1 MENLLIIS
9 LLLGLNSIPQPNQA
23 TNQLSDKIVFENF
36 EVSPMSI
43 SSENT
48 NQPTD
53 KVEIKVLCDYENFNY
68 DFAANANKSVEQQR
82 SEIFAQGKA
91 YHTQKNQQIIN
102 QIDTDDMDGLYV
114 STYSPYF
121 TYESTLEEVTA
132 NNYEQLNDLASY
144 SYIEKIYVSPEHEYE
159 PMLEEAT
166 EAIGVA
172 DYIDTGILTGE
183 DIVIGILET
192 GIADEDHTNFNNIDL
207 TVRNEWYYIET
218 VTEHATMV
226 ASIIAKM
233 CPDAKLL
240 SVELSGNAVSEIDWM
255 LDRNVN
261 VINLSYG
268 DETPTGNYDSDSAYM
283 DYIIN
288 TYKVTIVAAVGNE
301 GLMSGNVANPALG
314 YNVIGVGACG
324 LNNTFAT
331 SFSSYKV
338 NNGPDKP
345 NIVAPGMNIEVTPFI
360 EKLEGTSFSS
370 PIVAS
375 CVALL
380 MEERTDLTIHP
391 EYVLALMMNNGD
403 RNDEGDTIGLD
414 EYVGAGRI
422 NFEEMMTYIN
432 NIIPITNNSN
442 SVYLTRTFN
451 VVLLHNQTIRATA
464 AWLSKANGNANGTSC
479 TDYDLALIYKNN
491 STNEEYVMIHSVQTY
506 NPFETFTFTL
516 SSEYPEGVYTLRF
529 KQSSDLVQ
537 EDHAALCYKIY

>member
-1 MENLLIIS
+1 MNYLTFLLFVIGIPNLPSNIETFKI
-9 LLLGLNSIPQPNQA
+9 
-23 TNQLSDKIVFENF
+23 SDKIVFENF
-36 EVSPMSI
+36 EVSPMSV

-48 NQPTD
+48 NQSTD
-53 KVEIKVLCDYENFNY
+53 KVEIKVLCDYENFSY

-91 YHTQKNQQIIN
+91 YHSQKNQQIIN

-132 NNYEQLNDLASY
+132 NNYEQLNDLASC
-144 SYIEKIYVSPEHEYE
+144 SYIEKIYVSSESQYQ

-172 DYIDTGILTGE
+172 DYIDAGTLTGE
-183 DIVIGILET
+183 DIVIGILDL
-192 GIADEDHTNFNNIDL
+192 GIADEDHSNFNNIDL

-218 VTEHATMV
+218 VTEHATTV

-261 VINLSYG
+261 VINMSFG
-268 DETPTGNYDSDSAYM
+268 EKNPTGNYNSESAYV
-283 DYIIN
+283 DYIVN
-288 TYKVTIVAAVGNE
+288 TYKVTIISSSGNE
-301 GLMSGNVANPALG
+301 GLDTGYITNPALG
-314 YNVIGVGACG
+314 YNVITVGAG
-324 LNNTFAT
+324 NSDNYYAVN
-331 SFSSYKV
+331 FSSYKV

-345 NIVAPGMNIEVTPFI
+345 NIVAPGLNIEITPFGI
-360 EKLEGTSFSS
+360 LNGSSLSS

-403 RNDEGDTIGLD
+403 RSDEGDTIGLD
-414 EYVGAGRI
+414 EYAGGGRI
-422 NFEEMMTYIN
+422 NFESMMTYIN
-432 NIIPITNNSN
+432 NIIPITNNSD

-516 SSEYPEGVYTLRF
+516 TSEYPEGVYTLRF

>member
-36 EVSPMSI
+36 EVSPMSV

-491 STNEEYVMIHSVQTY
+491 STNEEYVMTHSVQTY

-516 SSEYPEGVYTLRF
+516 SSEYPEGMYTLRF

>member
-53 KVEIKVLCDYENFNY
+53 KVEIKVLCDYENFSY
-68 DFAANANKSVEQQR
+68 DFAANANKSVAQQR

-121 TYESTLEEVTA
+121 TYESTLQEITA
-132 NNYEQLNDLASY
+132 NNYEQLNDLASC

-516 SSEYPEGVYTLRF
+516 SSEYPEGIYTLRF

>member
-53 KVEIKVLCDYENFNY
+53 KVEIKVLCDYENFSY
-68 DFAANANKSVEQQR
+68 DFAANANKSVAQQR

-102 QIDTDDMDGLYV
+102 QIDTDDMDGLYI

-144 SYIEKIYVSPEHEYE
+144 SYIEKIYVSPESQYQ

-183 DIVIGILET
+183 DIVIGVLEP
-192 GIADEDHTNFNNIDL
+192 GIVDEDHSNFNNIDL
-207 TVRNEWYYIET
+207 TVRNEWYFIET
-218 VTEHATMV
+218 VQEHTTRV

-261 VINLSYG
+261 VINMSFG
-268 DETPTGNYDSDSAYM
+268 EENPTGNYNSESAYM
-283 DYIIN
+283 DYIVN
-288 TYKVTIVAAVGNE
+288 TYKITIVASVGNN
-301 GLMSGNVANPALG
+301 GQDTGYVANPALG
-314 YNVIGVGACG
+314 YNVIGVGASSVVNPNVAS
-324 LNNTFAT
+324 L
-331 SFSSYKV
+331 SSYKEI
-338 NNGPDKP
+338 NGPDKP
-345 NIVAPGMNIEVTPFI
+345 NIIAPGLAIKIDPFYYHS
-360 EKLEGTSFSS
+360 GTSFSA
-370 PIVAS
+370 PIVSS

-403 RNDEGDTIGLD
+403 RSDEGNTIGLD
-414 EYVGAGRI
+414 DSAGAGRI
-422 NFEEMMTYIN
+422 NFESMMTYIN
-432 NIIPITNNSN
+432 NIIPITNNSD

>member
-36 EVSPMSI
+36 EVSPMSV

-53 KVEIKVLCDYENFNY
+53 KVEIKVLCDYENFSY
-68 DFAANANKSVEQQR
+68 DFAANANKSVAQQR

-102 QIDTDDMDGLYV
+102 QIDTDDMDGLYI

-121 TYESTLEEVTA
+121 TYESTLQEITA

-414 EYVGAGRI
+414 EYVGVGRI
-422 NFEEMMTYIN
+422 NFESMTTYLY
-432 NIIPITNNSN
+432 NIIPITNNSD

>member
-36 EVSPMSI
+36 EVSPMSV

-53 KVEIKVLCDYENFNY
+53 KVEIKVLCDYENFGY
-68 DFAANANKSVEQQR
+68 EFEATANKSVAQQR

-102 QIDTDDMDGLYV
+102 QIDTDDMDGLYI

-121 TYESTLEEVTA
+121 TYESTLQEITA

>member
-53 KVEIKVLCDYENFNY
+53 KVEIKVLCDYENFSY

-121 TYESTLEEVTA
+121 TYESTLEEITA

-491 STNEEYVMIHSVQTY
+491 STNEEYVMTHSVQTY

>member
-9 LLLGLNSIPQPNQA
+9 LLLGLNSIPQPNQE

-36 EVSPMSI
+36 EVSPMSV

-48 NQPTD
+48 NQSTD

-68 DFAANANKSVEQQR
+68 DFVANANKSVAQQR

-132 NNYEQLNDLASY
+132 NNYEQLNDLASC

-159 PMLEEAT
+159 PMLEEGAL
-166 EAIGVA
+166 EAIEVW
-172 DYIDTGILTGE
+172 DYIDMGTLTGE
-183 DIVIGILET
+183 DVVIGVLEP
-192 GIADEDHTNFNNIDL
+192 GIVDKNHSNFDNIDL

-218 VTEHATMV
+218 VREHTTMV
-226 ASIIAKM
+226 ASVIAKM

-240 SVELSGNAVSEIDWM
+240 SVEIFGNAVSEIDWM

-261 VINLSYG
+261 VINMSFG
-268 DETPTGNYDSDSAYM
+268 EENPTGNYSSDSAYM
-283 DYIIN
+283 DYIVN
-288 TYKVTIVAAVGNE
+288 TYKITIVASVGNNGE
-301 GLMSGNVANPALG
+301 DTGYVANPALG
-314 YNVIGVGACG
+314 YNVIGVGASSVV
-324 LNNTFAT
+324 NPNVVY
-331 SFSSYKV
+331 FSAYKEI
-338 NNGPDKP
+338 NGPDKP
-345 NIVAPGMNIEVTPFI
+345 NILAPGISINIEPFYYQS
-360 EKLEGTSFSS
+360 GTSISA
-370 PIVAS
+370 PIVTS

-403 RNDEGDTIGLD
+403 RSDEGNTIGLD

-422 NFEEMMTYIN
+422 NFESMMTYIN

-479 TDYDLALIYKNN
+479 TDYDLALIYKSN
-491 STNEEYVMIHSVQTY
+491 NEEYVMIHSVQTY
-506 NPFETFTFTL
+506 DPFETFTFTL
-516 SSEYPEGVYTLRF
+516 TSEYPEGVYTLRF

-537 EDHAALCYKIY
+537 EDYAALCYKIY

>member
-36 EVSPMSI
+36 EVSPMSV

-102 QIDTDDMDGLYV
+102 QIDTDDMDELYV

-121 TYESTLEEVTA
+121 TYESTLQEITA

-144 SYIEKIYVSPEHEYE
+144 SYIEKIYVSSEHEYE
-159 PMLEEAT
+159 PMLDEGT
-166 EAIGVA
+166 LEAIGVA
-172 DYIDTGILTGE
+172 DYIDTGTLTGE

-192 GIADEDHTNFNNIDL
+192 GIVDEDHSNFNNIDL

-261 VINLSYG
+261 VINMSFG
-268 DETPTGNYDSDSAYM
+268 EENPTGNYNSESAYM
-283 DYIIN
+283 DYIVN
-288 TYKVTIVAAVGNE
+288 TYKITIVASVGNN
-301 GLMSGNVANPALG
+301 GQDTGYVANPALG
-314 YNVIGVGACG
+314 YNVIGVGASSVVNPNVAS
-324 LNNTFAT
+324 L
-331 SFSSYKV
+331 SSYKEI
-338 NNGPDKP
+338 NGPDKP
-345 NIVAPGMNIEVTPFI
+345 NIIAPGLAIKIDPFYYHS
-360 EKLEGTSFSS
+360 GTSFSA
-370 PIVAS
+370 PIVSS

-403 RNDEGDTIGLD
+403 RSDEGNTMGLD

-422 NFEEMMTYIN
+422 NFEKMMTYIN
-432 NIIPITNNSN
+432 NIIPITNNSE

-451 VVLLHNQTIRATA
+451 VVLLHNQTIRATV

-506 NPFETFTFTL
+506 DPNESFTFTL
-516 SSEYPEGVYTLRF
+516 TSEYPEGVYTLRF

>member
-53 KVEIKVLCDYENFNY
+53 KVEIKVLCDYENFSY
-68 DFAANANKSVEQQR
+68 DFAANANKSVAQQR

-172 DYIDTGILTGE
+172 DYIDTGTLTGE
-183 DIVIGILET
+183 DIVIGILDL
-192 GIADEDHTNFNNIDL
+192 GIVDEEHSNFNNIDL
-207 TVRNEWYYIET
+207 TVRKEWYYIET
-218 VTEHATMV
+218 VTEHATTI
-226 ASIIAKM
+226 ASIMAKM

-268 DETPTGNYDSDSAYM
+268 DENATGNYDSDSAYM
-283 DYIIN
+283 DYIVN
-288 TYKVTIVAAVGNE
+288 TYKVTIVAAVGN
-301 GLMSGNVANPALG
+301 SGREAGYVANPALG
-314 YNVIGVGACG
+314 YNVIGVGAYIAFNG
-324 LNNTFAT
+324 MILE
-331 SFSSYKV
+331 SSSYKEA
-338 NNGPDKP
+338 NGPDKP
-345 NIVAPGMNIEVTPFI
+345 NIVAPGLSIEIDPFGYYT
-360 EKLEGTSFSS
+360 GTSFSA

-403 RNDEGDTIGLD
+403 RSDEGDTIGLD
-414 EYVGAGRI
+414 DSAGAGRI
-422 NFEEMMTYIN
+422 NFESMMTYIN

-506 NPFETFTFTL
+506 DPNESFTFTL
-516 SSEYPEGVYTLRF
+516 TSEYPEGVYTLRF

-537 EDHAALCYKIY
+537 EDYAALCYKIY

>member
-403 RNDEGDTIGLD
+403 RNDEGNTMGLD
-414 EYVGAGRI
+414 EYVGAGQI
-422 NFEEMMTYIN
+422 NFGKMMTYIN
-432 NIIPITNNSN
+432 NIIPITNNSE

-506 NPFETFTFTL
+506 DPNESFTFTL
-516 SSEYPEGVYTLRF
+516 TSEYPEGVYTLRF

-537 EDHAALCYKIY
+537 EDYAALCYKIY

>member
-36 EVSPMSI
+36 EVSPMSV

-53 KVEIKVLCDYENFNY
+53 KVEIKVLCDYANFSY
-68 DFAANANKSVEQQR
+68 DFAANANKSVAQQR

-102 QIDTDDMDGLYV
+102 QIDTDDMDGLYI

-121 TYESTLEEVTA
+121 TYESTLEEITA

-159 PMLEEAT
+159 PMLEEGAL
-166 EAIGVA
+166 EAIEVW
-172 DYIDTGILTGE
+172 DYIDMGTLTGE
-183 DIVIGILET
+183 DVVIGVLEP
-192 GIADEDHTNFNNIDL
+192 GIVDKNHSNFDNIDL

-218 VTEHATMV
+218 VREHTTMV
-226 ASIIAKM
+226 ASVIAKM

-240 SVELSGNAVSEIDWM
+240 SVEIFGNAVSEIDWM

-261 VINLSYG
+261 VINMSFG
-268 DETPTGNYDSDSAYM
+268 EENPTGNYSSDSAYM
-283 DYIIN
+283 DYIVN
-288 TYKVTIVAAVGNE
+288 TYKITIVASVGNNGE
-301 GLMSGNVANPALG
+301 GTGYVANPALG
-314 YNVIGVGACG
+314 YNVIGVGASSVV
-324 LNNTFAT
+324 NPNVVY
-331 SFSSYKV
+331 FSAYKEI
-338 NNGPDKP
+338 NGPDKP
-345 NIVAPGMNIEVTPFI
+345 NILAPGISINIEPFYYQS
-360 EKLEGTSFSS
+360 GTSISA
-370 PIVAS
+370 PIVTS

-403 RNDEGDTIGLD
+403 RSDEGNTMGLD

-422 NFEEMMTYIN
+422 NFESMMTYIN
-432 NIIPITNNSN
+432 NIIPITNNSD

-506 NPFETFTFTL
+506 DPNESFTFTL
-516 SSEYPEGVYTLRF
+516 TSEYPEGVYTLRF

-537 EDHAALCYKIY
+537 EDYAALCYKIY

>member
-1 MENLLIIS
+1 MNYLTFLLFVIGIPNLPSNIETFKI
-9 LLLGLNSIPQPNQA
+9 
-23 TNQLSDKIVFENF
+23 SDKIVFENF
-36 EVSPMSI
+36 EVSPMSV

-121 TYESTLEEVTA
+121 TYESTIEEVTA
-132 NNYEQLNDLASY
+132 NNYEQLNDLASC

-172 DYIDTGILTGE
+172 DYIDTGTLTGE
-183 DIVIGILET
+183 DIVIGILDL
-192 GIADEDHTNFNNIDL
+192 GIADEDHSNFNNIDL

-218 VTEHATMV
+218 VTEHATTV
-226 ASIIAKM
+226 ASVIAKM
-233 CPDAKLL
+233 CPDTKLL

-261 VINLSYG
+261 IINMSFG
-268 DETPTGNYDSDSAYM
+268 EKNPTGNYNSESAYV
-283 DYIIN
+283 DYIVN
-288 TYKVTIVAAVGNE
+288 TYKVTIISSSGNE
-301 GLMSGNVANPALG
+301 GLDTGYITNPALG
-314 YNVIGVGACG
+314 YNVITVGAG
-324 LNNTFAT
+324 NSDNYYAVN
-331 SFSSYKV
+331 FSSYKV

-345 NIVAPGMNIEVTPFI
+345 NIVAPGLNIEITPFGI
-360 EKLEGTSFSS
+360 LNGSSLSS

-403 RNDEGDTIGLD
+403 RSDEGNTIGLD
-414 EYVGAGRI
+414 EYVGGGRI
-422 NFEEMMTYIN
+422 NFESMMTYIN
-432 NIIPITNNSN
+432 NIIPITNNSD

-506 NPFETFTFTL
+506 DPNESFTFTL
-516 SSEYPEGVYTLRF
+516 TSEYPEGVYTLRF

>member
-1 MENLLIIS
+1 MNYLTFLLFVIGIPNLPSNIETFKI
-9 LLLGLNSIPQPNQA
+9 
-23 TNQLSDKIVFENF
+23 SDKIVFENF
-36 EVSPMSI
+36 EVSPMSV

-48 NQPTD
+48 NQSTD
-53 KVEIKVLCDYENFNY
+53 KVEIKVLCDYENFSY

-91 YHTQKNQQIIN
+91 YHSQKNQQIIN

-132 NNYEQLNDLASY
+132 NNYEQLNDLASC
-144 SYIEKIYVSPEHEYE
+144 SYIEKIYVSSKSQYQ

-172 DYIDTGILTGE
+172 DYIDAGTLTGE
-183 DIVIGILET
+183 DIVIGILDL
-192 GIADEDHTNFNNIDL
+192 GIADEDHSNFNNIDL

-218 VTEHATMV
+218 VTEHATTV

-261 VINLSYG
+261 IINMSFG
-268 DETPTGNYDSDSAYM
+268 EKNPTGNYNSESAYV
-283 DYIIN
+283 DYIVN
-288 TYKVTIVAAVGNE
+288 TYKVTIISSSGNE
-301 GLMSGNVANPALG
+301 GLDTGYITNPALG
-314 YNVIGVGACG
+314 YNVITVGAG
-324 LNNTFAT
+324 NSDNYYAVN
-331 SFSSYKV
+331 FSSYKV

-345 NIVAPGMNIEVTPFI
+345 NIVAPGLNIEITPFGI
-360 EKLEGTSFSS
+360 LNGSSLSS

-403 RNDEGDTIGLD
+403 RSDEGDTIGLD
-414 EYVGAGRI
+414 EYAGGGRI
-422 NFEEMMTYIN
+422 NFKSMMTYIN
-432 NIIPITNNSN
+432 NIIPITNNSD

-516 SSEYPEGVYTLRF
+516 TSEYPEGVYTLRF

>member
-53 KVEIKVLCDYENFNY
+53 KVEIKVLCDYENFGY
-68 DFAANANKSVEQQR
+68 DFAANANKSVAQQR

-102 QIDTDDMDGLYV
+102 QIDTDDMDGLYI

-121 TYESTLEEVTA
+121 TYESTLQEITA

-261 VINLSYG
+261 IINMSFG
-268 DETPTGNYDSDSAYM
+268 EKNPTGNYNSESAYV
-283 DYIIN
+283 DYIVN
-288 TYKVTIVAAVGNE
+288 TYKVTIISSSGNE
-301 GLMSGNVANPALG
+301 GLDTGYITNPALG
-314 YNVIGVGACG
+314 YNIITVGAG
-324 LNNTFAT
+324 NSDNYYAVN
-331 SFSSYKV
+331 FSSYKV

-345 NIVAPGMNIEVTPFI
+345 NIIAPGLNIEITPFGI
-360 EKLEGTSFSS
+360 LNGSSLSS

>member
-102 QIDTDDMDGLYV
+102 QINTDDMDGLYI

-144 SYIEKIYVSPEHEYE
+144 SYIEKIYVSPESQYQ

-172 DYIDTGILTGE
+172 DYIDAGTLTGE
-183 DIVIGILET
+183 DIVIGILDL
-192 GIADEDHTNFNNIDL
+192 GIADEDHSNFNNIDL
-207 TVRNEWYYIET
+207 TVRNEWYFIET
-218 VTEHATMV
+218 IDEHATTV

-261 VINLSYG
+261 VINMSFG
-268 DETPTGNYDSDSAYM
+268 DKTPTGNYSSDSAYM

-324 LNNTFAT
+324 TNNTAAT
-331 SFSSYKV
+331 NFSSYKV

-345 NIVAPGMNIEVTPFI
+345 NIVAPGADIEIAPFGNFS
-360 EKLEGTSFSS
+360 GTSFST
-370 PIVAS
+370 PIVTS

-403 RNDEGDTIGLD
+403 RSDEGNTIGLD

-422 NFEEMMTYIN
+422 NFESMMTYIN

-479 TDYDLALIYKNN
+479 TDYDLALIYKSN
-491 STNEEYVMIHSVQTY
+491 NEEYVMIHSVQTY
-506 NPFETFTFTL
+506 DPNESFTFTL
-516 SSEYPEGVYTLRF
+516 TSEYPEGVYTLRF

>member
-53 KVEIKVLCDYENFNY
+53 KVEIKVLCDYENFSY
-68 DFAANANKSVEQQR
+68 DFAANANKSVAQQR

-102 QIDTDDMDGLYV
+102 QIDTDDMDGLYI

-121 TYESTLEEVTA
+121 TYESTLQEITA

-144 SYIEKIYVSPEHEYE
+144 SYIEKIYVSPEYEYE
-159 PMLEEAT
+159 PMLEEGAL
-166 EAIGVA
+166 EAIEVW
-172 DYIDTGILTGE
+172 DYIDMGTLTGE
-183 DIVIGILET
+183 DVVIGVLEP
-192 GIADEDHTNFNNIDL
+192 GIVDKNHSNFDNIDL

-218 VTEHATMV
+218 VREHTTMV
-226 ASIIAKM
+226 ASVIAKM

-240 SVELSGNAVSEIDWM
+240 SVEIFGNAVSEIDWM

-261 VINLSYG
+261 VINMSFG
-268 DETPTGNYDSDSAYM
+268 EENPTGNYSSDSAYM
-283 DYIIN
+283 DYIVN
-288 TYKVTIVAAVGNE
+288 TYKITIVASVGNNGE
-301 GLMSGNVANPALG
+301 DTGYVGNPALG
-314 YNVIGVGACG
+314 YNVIGVGASSVV
-324 LNNTFAT
+324 NPNVVY
-331 SFSSYKV
+331 FSAYKEI
-338 NNGPDKP
+338 NGPDKP
-345 NIVAPGMNIEVTPFI
+345 NILAPGISINIEPFYYQS
-360 EKLEGTSFSS
+360 GTSISA
-370 PIVAS
+370 PIVTS

-403 RNDEGDTIGLD
+403 RSDEGNTIGLD
-414 EYVGAGRI
+414 DSAGAGRI
-422 NFEEMMTYIN
+422 NFESMMTYIN

>member
-36 EVSPMSI
+36 EVSPMSV

-53 KVEIKVLCDYENFNY
+53 KVEIKVLCDYENFSY

-91 YHTQKNQQIIN
+91 YHSQKNQQIIN

-132 NNYEQLNDLASY
+132 NNYEQLNDLASC
-144 SYIEKIYVSPEHEYE
+144 SYIEKIYVSSESQYQ

-172 DYIDTGILTGE
+172 DYIDAGTLTGE
-183 DIVIGILET
+183 DIVIGILDL
-192 GIADEDHTNFNNIDL
+192 GIADEDHSNFNNIDL

-218 VTEHATMV
+218 VTEHATTV

-261 VINLSYG
+261 VINMSFG
-268 DETPTGNYDSDSAYM
+268 EKNPTGNYNSESAYV
-283 DYIIN
+283 DYIVN
-288 TYKVTIVAAVGNE
+288 TYKVTIISSSGNE
-301 GLMSGNVANPALG
+301 GLDTGYITNPALG
-314 YNVIGVGACG
+314 YNVITVGAG
-324 LNNTFAT
+324 NSDNYYAVN
-331 SFSSYKV
+331 FSSYKV

-345 NIVAPGMNIEVTPFI
+345 NIVAPGLNIEITPFGI
-360 EKLEGTSFSS
+360 LNGSSLSS

-403 RNDEGDTIGLD
+403 RSDEGDTIGLD
-414 EYVGAGRI
+414 EYAGGGRI
-422 NFEEMMTYIN
+422 NFESMMTYIN
-432 NIIPITNNSN
+432 NIIPITNNSD

>member
-53 KVEIKVLCDYENFNY
+53 KVEIKVLCDYENFGY
-68 DFAANANKSVEQQR
+68 DFAANANKSVAQQR

-121 TYESTLEEVTA
+121 TYESTLQEITA

-183 DIVIGILET
+183 DIVIGVLEA
-192 GIADEDHTNFNNIDL
+192 GIVDKNHSNFDNIDL

-240 SVELSGNAVSEIDWM
+240 SVEIFGNAVSEIDWM

-261 VINLSYG
+261 IINMSYG
-268 DETPTGNYDSDSAYM
+268 ESTPSGNYNSESAYV
-283 DYIIN
+283 DYIVN
-288 TYKVTIVAAVGNE
+288 TYKVTIIASVSN
-301 GLMSGNVANPALG
+301 SGSNTGYVANPALG
-314 YNVIGVGACG
+314 YNVIGVGASAAVNG
-324 LNNTFAT
+324 NVLD
-331 SFSSYKV
+331 FSAYKEI
-338 NNGPDKP
+338 NGPDKP
-345 NIVAPGMNIEVTPFI
+345 NIIAPGLAIKIDPFYYHS
-360 EKLEGTSFSS
+360 GTSFSA
-370 PIVAS
+370 PIVSS

-403 RNDEGDTIGLD
+403 RSDEGNTIGLD
-414 EYVGAGRI
+414 DSAGAGRI
-422 NFEEMMTYIN
+422 NFESMMTYIN

-491 STNEEYVMIHSVQTY
+491 STNEEYVMTHSVQTY

-516 SSEYPEGVYTLRF
+516 SSEYPEGIYTLRF

>member
-53 KVEIKVLCDYENFNY
+53 KVEIKVLCDYENFSY

-102 QIDTDDMDGLYV
+102 QIDTDDMDELYV

-121 TYESTLEEVTA
+121 TYESTLQEITA

-144 SYIEKIYVSPEHEYE
+144 SYIEKIYVSSEHEYE
-159 PMLEEAT
+159 PMLDEGT
-166 EAIGVA
+166 LEAIGVA
-172 DYIDTGILTGE
+172 DYIDTGTLTGE

-192 GIADEDHTNFNNIDL
+192 GIVDEDHSNFNNIDL

-261 VINLSYG
+261 VINMSFG
-268 DETPTGNYDSDSAYM
+268 EENPTGNYNSESAYM
-283 DYIIN
+283 DYIVN
-288 TYKVTIVAAVGNE
+288 TYKITIVASVGNN
-301 GLMSGNVANPALG
+301 GQDTGYVANPALG
-314 YNVIGVGACG
+314 YNVIGVGASSVVNPNVAS
-324 LNNTFAT
+324 L
-331 SFSSYKV
+331 SSYKEI
-338 NNGPDKP
+338 NGPDKP
-345 NIVAPGMNIEVTPFI
+345 NIIAPGLAIKIDPFYYHS
-360 EKLEGTSFSS
+360 GTSFSA
-370 PIVAS
+370 PIVSS

-403 RNDEGDTIGLD
+403 RSDEGNTIGLD
-414 EYVGAGRI
+414 DSAGAGRI
-422 NFEEMMTYIN
+422 NFESMMTYIN

-491 STNEEYVMIHSVQTY
+491 STNEEYVMTHSVQTY

-516 SSEYPEGVYTLRF
+516 SSEYPEGIYTLRF

>member
-1 MENLLIIS
+1 MNYLTFLLFIIGIPNLPSNIETFKI
-9 LLLGLNSIPQPNQA
+9 
-23 TNQLSDKIVFENF
+23 SDKIVFENF
-36 EVSPMSI
+36 EVSPMSV

-53 KVEIKVLCDYENFNY
+53 KVEIKVLCDYENFSY

-121 TYESTLEEVTA
+121 TYESTLQEITA

-144 SYIEKIYVSPEHEYE
+144 SYIEKIYVSSEHEYQ

-192 GIADEDHTNFNNIDL
+192 GIADENHSNFNNIDL

-218 VTEHATMV
+218 VTEHATTV
-226 ASIIAKM
+226 ASVIAKM

-261 VINLSYG
+261 VINMSYG
-268 DETPTGNYDSDSAYM
+268 EKNPTGNYNSESAYV
-283 DYIIN
+283 DYIVN
-288 TYKVTIVAAVGNE
+288 TYKVTIIASGGNE
-301 GLMSGNVANPALG
+301 GLDTGYITNPALG
-314 YNVIGVGACG
+314 YNVITVGAG
-324 LNNTFAT
+324 NSDNYYAVN
-331 SFSSYKV
+331 FSSYKV

-345 NIVAPGMNIEVTPFI
+345 NIVAPGLNIEITPFGI
-360 EKLEGTSFSS
+360 LNGSS
-370 PIVAS
+370 LSAPIVTS

-380 MEERTDLTIHP
+380 MEERADLTIHP
-391 EYVLALMMNNGD
+391 EHVLALMMNNGD
-403 RNDEGDTIGLD
+403 RDDEGDTIGLD
-414 EYVGAGRI
+414 EYAGGGRI

-432 NIIPITNNSN
+432 NIIPITNNSE

-464 AWLSKANGNANGTSC
+464 AWLSQANGNANGTSC

-491 STNEEYVMIHSVQTY
+491 STNEEYIMIHSVQTY
-506 NPFETFTFTL
+506 NPYETFTFTL
-516 SSEYPEGVYTLRF
+516 TSEYPEGIYTLRF

-537 EDHAALCYKIY
+537 EDRAALCYKIY

>member
-53 KVEIKVLCDYENFNY
+53 KVEIKVLCDYENFSY

-102 QIDTDDMDGLYV
+102 QIDTDDMDELYV

-121 TYESTLEEVTA
+121 TYESTLQEITA

-144 SYIEKIYVSPEHEYE
+144 SYIEKIYVSSEHEYE
-159 PMLEEAT
+159 PMLDEGT
-166 EAIGVA
+166 LEAIGVA
-172 DYIDTGILTGE
+172 DYIDTGTLTGE

-192 GIADEDHTNFNNIDL
+192 GIVDEDHSNFNNIDL

-261 VINLSYG
+261 VINMSFG
-268 DETPTGNYDSDSAYM
+268 EENPTGNYNSESAYM
-283 DYIIN
+283 DYIVN
-288 TYKVTIVAAVGNE
+288 TYKITIVASVGNN
-301 GLMSGNVANPALG
+301 GQDTGYVANPALG
-314 YNVIGVGACG
+314 YNVIGVGASSVVNPNVAS
-324 LNNTFAT
+324 L
-331 SFSSYKV
+331 SSYKEI
-338 NNGPDKP
+338 NGPDKP
-345 NIVAPGMNIEVTPFI
+345 NIIAPGLAIKIDPFYYHS
-360 EKLEGTSFSS
+360 GTSFSA
-370 PIVAS
+370 PIVSS

-403 RNDEGDTIGLD
+403 RSDEGNTIGLD

-422 NFEEMMTYIN
+422 NFESMMTYIN

-479 TDYDLALIYKNN
+479 TDYDLALIYKSN
-491 STNEEYVMIHSVQTY
+491 NEEYVMIHSVQTY
-506 NPFETFTFTL
+506 DPNESFTFTL
-516 SSEYPEGVYTLRF
+516 TSEYPEGVYTLRF

>member
-53 KVEIKVLCDYENFNY
+53 KVEIKVLCDYENFSY
-68 DFAANANKSVEQQR
+68 DFAANANKSVAQQR

-172 DYIDTGILTGE
+172 DYIDTGTLTGE
-183 DIVIGILET
+183 DIVIGILDL
-192 GIADEDHTNFNNIDL
+192 GIVDEEHSNFNNIDL
-207 TVRNEWYYIET
+207 TVRKEWYYIET
-218 VTEHATMV
+218 VTEHATTI
-226 ASIIAKM
+226 ASIMAKM

-268 DETPTGNYDSDSAYM
+268 DENATGNYDSDSAYM
-283 DYIIN
+283 DYIVN
-288 TYKVTIVAAVGNE
+288 TYKVTIVAAVGN
-301 GLMSGNVANPALG
+301 SGREAGYVANPALG
-314 YNVIGVGACG
+314 YNVIGVGAYIAFNG
-324 LNNTFAT
+324 MILE
-331 SFSSYKV
+331 SSSYKEA
-338 NNGPDKP
+338 NGPDKP
-345 NIVAPGMNIEVTPFI
+345 NIVAPGLSIEIDPFGYYT
-360 EKLEGTSFSS
+360 GTSFSA

-414 EYVGAGRI
+414 EYVGGGRI

-479 TDYDLALIYKNN
+479 TDYDLALIYKSN
-491 STNEEYVMIHSVQTY
+491 NEEYVMIHSVQTY

>member
-36 EVSPMSI
+36 EVSPMSV

-159 PMLEEAT
+159 PMLEEGAL
-166 EAIGVA
+166 EAIEVW
-172 DYIDTGILTGE
+172 DYIDMGTLTGE
-183 DIVIGILET
+183 DVVIGVLEP
-192 GIADEDHTNFNNIDL
+192 GIVDKNHSNFDNIDL

-218 VTEHATMV
+218 VREHTTMV
-226 ASIIAKM
+226 ASVIAKM

-240 SVELSGNAVSEIDWM
+240 SVEIFGNAVSEIDWM

-261 VINLSYG
+261 VINMSFG
-268 DETPTGNYDSDSAYM
+268 EENPTGNYSSDSAYM
-283 DYIIN
+283 DYIVN
-288 TYKVTIVAAVGNE
+288 TYKITIVASVGNNGE
-301 GLMSGNVANPALG
+301 DTGYVANPALG
-314 YNVIGVGACG
+314 YNVIGVGSSSVV
-324 LNNTFAT
+324 NPNVVY
-331 SFSSYKV
+331 FSAYKEI
-338 NNGPDKP
+338 NGPDKP
-345 NIVAPGMNIEVTPFI
+345 NILAPGISINIEPFYYQS
-360 EKLEGTSFSS
+360 GTSISA
-370 PIVAS
+370 PIVTS

-403 RNDEGDTIGLD
+403 RSDEGDTIGLD
-414 EYVGAGRI
+414 DSAGAGRI
-422 NFEEMMTYIN
+422 NFESMMTYIN

-506 NPFETFTFTL
+506 DPNESFTFTL
-516 SSEYPEGVYTLRF
+516 TSEYPEGVYTLRF

>member
-68 DFAANANKSVEQQR
+68 DFAANANKSVAQQR

-102 QIDTDDMDGLYV
+102 QINTDDMDGLYV

-172 DYIDTGILTGE
+172 DYIDTGTLTGE
-183 DIVIGILET
+183 DIVIGILDL
-192 GIADEDHTNFNNIDL
+192 GIVDEEHSNFNNIDL
-207 TVRNEWYYIET
+207 TVRKEWYYIET
-218 VTEHATMV
+218 VTEHATTI
-226 ASIIAKM
+226 ASIMAKM

-268 DETPTGNYDSDSAYM
+268 DENATGNYDSDSAYM
-283 DYIIN
+283 DYIVN
-288 TYKVTIVAAVGNE
+288 TYKVTIVAAVGN
-301 GLMSGNVANPALG
+301 SGREAGYVANPALG
-314 YNVIGVGACG
+314 YNVIGVGAYIAFNG
-324 LNNTFAT
+324 MILE
-331 SFSSYKV
+331 SSSYKEA
-338 NNGPDKP
+338 NGPDKP
-345 NIVAPGMNIEVTPFI
+345 NIVAPGLSIEIDPFGYYT
-360 EKLEGTSFSS
+360 GTSFSA

-403 RNDEGDTIGLD
+403 RSDEGNTMGLD
-414 EYVGAGRI
+414 EYAGGGRI
-422 NFEEMMTYIN
+422 NFESMMTYIN
-432 NIIPITNNSN
+432 NIIPITNNSE

>member
-1 MENLLIIS
+1 MNYLTFLLFVIGIPNLPSNIETFKI
-9 LLLGLNSIPQPNQA
+9 
-23 TNQLSDKIVFENF
+23 SDKIVFENF

-53 KVEIKVLCDYENFNY
+53 KVEIKVLCDYENFSY
-68 DFAANANKSVEQQR
+68 DFAANANKSVAQQR

-102 QIDTDDMDGLYV
+102 QIDTDDMDGLYI

-121 TYESTLEEVTA
+121 TYESTLQEITA

>member
-132 NNYEQLNDLASY
+132 NNYEQLNDLASC
-144 SYIEKIYVSPEHEYE
+144 SYIEKIYVSSESQYQ

-172 DYIDTGILTGE
+172 DYIDAGTLTGE
-183 DIVIGILET
+183 DIVIGILDL
-192 GIADEDHTNFNNIDL
+192 GIADEDHSNFNNIDL

-218 VTEHATMV
+218 VTEHATTV

-261 VINLSYG
+261 VINMSFG
-268 DETPTGNYDSDSAYM
+268 EKNPTGNYNSESAYV
-283 DYIIN
+283 DYIVN
-288 TYKVTIVAAVGNE
+288 TYKVTIISSSGNE
-301 GLMSGNVANPALG
+301 GLDTGYITNPALG
-314 YNVIGVGACG
+314 YNVITVGAG
-324 LNNTFAT
+324 NSDNYYAVN
-331 SFSSYKV
+331 FSSYKV

-345 NIVAPGMNIEVTPFI
+345 NIVAPGLNIEITPFGI
-360 EKLEGTSFSS
+360 LNGSSLSS

-422 NFEEMMTYIN
+422 NFESMMTYIN
-432 NIIPITNNSN
+432 NIIPITNNSE

-516 SSEYPEGVYTLRF
+516 TSEYPEGVYTLRF
-529 KQSSDLVQ
+529 KQTSDLVQ

>member
-36 EVSPMSI
+36 EVSPMSV

-102 QIDTDDMDGLYV
+102 QIDTDDMDGLYI

-121 TYESTLEEVTA
+121 TYESTLQEITA

>member
-53 KVEIKVLCDYENFNY
+53 KVEIKVLCDYENFSY
-68 DFAANANKSVEQQR
+68 DFAANANKSVAQQR

-121 TYESTLEEVTA
+121 TYESTLQEITA

-172 DYIDTGILTGE
+172 DYIDTGTLTGE
-183 DIVIGILET
+183 DIVIGILDL
-192 GIADEDHTNFNNIDL
+192 GIVDEEHSNFNNIDL
-207 TVRNEWYYIET
+207 TVRKEWYYIET
-218 VTEHATMV
+218 VTEHATTI
-226 ASIIAKM
+226 ASIMAKM

-268 DETPTGNYDSDSAYM
+268 DENATGNYDSDSAYM
-283 DYIIN
+283 DYIVN
-288 TYKVTIVAAVGNE
+288 TYKVTIVAAVGN
-301 GLMSGNVANPALG
+301 SGREAGYVANPALG
-314 YNVIGVGACG
+314 YNVIGVGAYIAFNG
-324 LNNTFAT
+324 MILE
-331 SFSSYKV
+331 SSSYKEA
-338 NNGPDKP
+338 NGPDKP
-345 NIVAPGMNIEVTPFI
+345 NIVAPGLSIEIDPFGYYT
-360 EKLEGTSFSS
+360 GTSFSA

-403 RNDEGDTIGLD
+403 RDDEGDTIGLD
-414 EYVGAGRI
+414 EYAGGGRI

-432 NIIPITNNSN
+432 NIIPITNNSE

-491 STNEEYVMIHSVQTY
+491 STNEEYVMTHSVQTY

-516 SSEYPEGVYTLRF
+516 TSEYPEGIYTLRF

>member
-1 MENLLIIS
+1 MNYLTFLLFVIGIPNLPSNIETFKI
-9 LLLGLNSIPQPNQA
+9 
-23 TNQLSDKIVFENF
+23 SDKIVFENF
-36 EVSPMSI
+36 EVSPMSV

-48 NQPTD
+48 NQSTD
-53 KVEIKVLCDYENFNY
+53 KVEIKVLCDYENFSY
-68 DFAANANKSVEQQR
+68 DFAANANKSVAQQR

-132 NNYEQLNDLASY
+132 NNYEQLNDLASC
-144 SYIEKIYVSPEHEYE
+144 SYIEKIYVSSESQYQ

-172 DYIDTGILTGE
+172 DYIDTGTLTGE
-183 DIVIGILET
+183 DIVIGILDL
-192 GIADEDHTNFNNIDL
+192 GIADEDHSNFNNIDL

-218 VTEHATMV
+218 VTEHATTV
-226 ASIIAKM
+226 ASVIAKM

-261 VINLSYG
+261 IINMSFG
-268 DETPTGNYDSDSAYM
+268 EKNPTGNYNSESAYV
-283 DYIIN
+283 DYIVN
-288 TYKVTIVAAVGNE
+288 TYKVTIISSSGNE
-301 GLMSGNVANPALG
+301 GLDTGYITNPALG
-314 YNVIGVGACG
+314 YNVITVGAG
-324 LNNTFAT
+324 NSDNYYAVN
-331 SFSSYKV
+331 FSSYKV

-345 NIVAPGMNIEVTPFI
+345 NIVAPGLNIEITPFGI
-360 EKLEGTSFSS
+360 LNGSSLSS

-403 RNDEGDTIGLD
+403 RSDEGNTMGLD
-414 EYVGAGRI
+414 EYVGGGRI
-422 NFEEMMTYIN
+422 NFESMMTYIN
-432 NIIPITNNSN
+432 NIIPITNNSD

-479 TDYDLALIYKNN
+479 TDYDLALIYKSN
-491 STNEEYVMIHSVQTY
+491 NEEYVMIHSVQTY
-506 NPFETFTFTL
+506 DPNESFTFTL
-516 SSEYPEGVYTLRF
+516 TSEYPEGVYTLRF

>member
-36 EVSPMSI
+36 EVSPMSV

-53 KVEIKVLCDYENFNY
+53 KVEIKVLCDYEKFSY
-68 DFAANANKSVEQQR
+68 DFAANANKSVAQQR

-422 NFEEMMTYIN
+422 NFESMMTYIN
-432 NIIPITNNSN
+432 NIIPITNNSE

-491 STNEEYVMIHSVQTY
+491 STNEEYVMTHSVQTY

-537 EDHAALCYKIY
+537 EDRAALCYKIY

>member
-36 EVSPMSI
+36 EVSPMSV

-53 KVEIKVLCDYENFNY
+53 KVEIKVLCDYENFSY

-121 TYESTLEEVTA
+121 IYESTLQEITA

-144 SYIEKIYVSPEHEYE
+144 SYIEKIYVSPESQYQ

-172 DYIDTGILTGE
+172 DYIDTGTLTGE
-183 DIVIGILET
+183 DIVIGILDL
-192 GIADEDHTNFNNIDL
+192 GIVDEEHSNFNNIDL
-207 TVRNEWYYIET
+207 TVRKEWYYIET
-218 VTEHATMV
+218 VTEHATTI
-226 ASIIAKM
+226 ASIMAKM

-268 DETPTGNYDSDSAYM
+268 DENATGNYDSDSAYM
-283 DYIIN
+283 DYIVN
-288 TYKVTIVAAVGNE
+288 TYKVTIVAAVGN
-301 GLMSGNVANPALG
+301 SGREAGYVANPALG
-314 YNVIGVGACG
+314 YNVIGVGASSVVNPNVAS
-324 LNNTFAT
+324 L
-331 SFSSYKV
+331 SSYKEI
-338 NNGPDKP
+338 NGPDKP
-345 NIVAPGMNIEVTPFI
+345 NIIAPGLAIKIDPFYYHS
-360 EKLEGTSFSS
+360 GTSFSA
-370 PIVAS
+370 PIVSS

-403 RNDEGDTIGLD
+403 RSDEGNTIGLD
-414 EYVGAGRI
+414 DSAGAGRI
-422 NFEEMMTYIN
+422 NFESMMTYIN

-506 NPFETFTFTL
+506 DPNESFTFTL
-516 SSEYPEGVYTLRF
+516 TSEYPEGVYTLRF

>member
-1 MENLLIIS
+1 MNYLTFLLFVIGIPNLPSNIETFKI
-9 LLLGLNSIPQPNQA
+9 
-23 TNQLSDKIVFENF
+23 SDKIVFENF
-36 EVSPMSI
+36 EVSPMSV

-48 NQPTD
+48 NQSTD
-53 KVEIKVLCDYENFNY
+53 KVEIKVLCDYENFSY
-68 DFAANANKSVEQQR
+68 DFAANANKSVAQQR

-132 NNYEQLNDLASY
+132 NNYEQLNDLASC
-144 SYIEKIYVSPEHEYE
+144 SYIEKIYVSSESQYQ

-172 DYIDTGILTGE
+172 DYIDAGTLTGE
-183 DIVIGILET
+183 DIVIGILDL
-192 GIADEDHTNFNNIDL
+192 GIADEDHSNFNNIDL

-218 VTEHATMV
+218 VTEHATTV

-261 VINLSYG
+261 VINMSFG
-268 DETPTGNYDSDSAYM
+268 EKNPTGNYNSESAYV
-283 DYIIN
+283 DYIVN
-288 TYKVTIVAAVGNE
+288 TYKVTIISSSGNE
-301 GLMSGNVANPALG
+301 GLDTGYITNPALG
-314 YNVIGVGACG
+314 YNVITVGAG
-324 LNNTFAT
+324 NSDNYYAVN
-331 SFSSYKV
+331 FSSYKV

-345 NIVAPGMNIEVTPFI
+345 NIVAPGLNIEITPFGI
-360 EKLEGTSFSS
+360 LNGSSLSS

-403 RNDEGDTIGLD
+403 RSDEGNTMGLD
-414 EYVGAGRI
+414 EYAGGGRI
-422 NFEEMMTYIN
+422 NFESMMTYIN
-432 NIIPITNNSN
+432 NIIPITNNSD

-516 SSEYPEGVYTLRF
+516 TSEYPEGVYTLRF

>member
-36 EVSPMSI
+36 EVSPMSV

-121 TYESTLEEVTA
+121 TYESTLQEITA

-144 SYIEKIYVSPEHEYE
+144 SYIEKIYVSPEYEYE
-159 PMLEEAT
+159 PMLEESL
-166 EAIGVA
+166 EAIEVW
-172 DYIDTGILTGE
+172 DYIDMGTLTGE
-183 DIVIGILET
+183 DIVIGILDL
-192 GIADEDHTNFNNIDL
+192 GIVDEDHSNFNNIDL
-207 TVRNEWYYIET
+207 TVRNEWYFIET
-218 VTEHATMV
+218 IDEHATMI

-268 DETPTGNYDSDSAYM
+268 NDNPTGNYDSNSAYM
-283 DYIIN
+283 DYIVN
-288 TYKVTIVAAVGNE
+288 TYKVTIVAAVGNNGE
-301 GLMSGNVANPALG
+301 DTGYVANPALG
-314 YNVIGVGACG
+314 YNVIGVGASRIV
-324 LNNTFAT
+324 NASNA
-331 SFSSYKV
+331 SFSAYAEI
-338 NNGPDKP
+338 NGPDKP
-345 NIVAPGMNIEVTPFI
+345 NILAPGLAIKIDPFDHQS
-360 EKLEGTSFSS
+360 GTSFSA

-403 RNDEGDTIGLD
+403 RNDEGNTMGLD
-414 EYVGAGRI
+414 EYVGAGQI
-422 NFEEMMTYIN
+422 NFGKMMTYIN
-432 NIIPITNNSN
+432 NIIPITNNSE

-506 NPFETFTFTL
+506 DPNESFTFTL
-516 SSEYPEGVYTLRF
+516 TSEYPEGVYTLRF

-537 EDHAALCYKIY
+537 EDYAALCYKIY

>member
-53 KVEIKVLCDYENFNY
+53 KVEIKVLCDYENFSY

-121 TYESTLEEVTA
+121 TYESTLEEITA

-192 GIADEDHTNFNNIDL
+192 GIADEDHSNFNNIDL

-261 VINLSYG
+261 VINMSFG
-268 DETPTGNYDSDSAYM
+268 EENPTGNYNSESAYM
-283 DYIIN
+283 DYIVN
-288 TYKVTIVAAVGNE
+288 TYKITIVASVGNN
-301 GLMSGNVANPALG
+301 GQDTGYVANPALG
-314 YNVIGVGACG
+314 YNVIGVGASSVVNPNVAS
-324 LNNTFAT
+324 L
-331 SFSSYKV
+331 SSYKEI
-338 NNGPDKP
+338 NGPDKP
-345 NIVAPGMNIEVTPFI
+345 NIIAPGLAIKIDPFYYHS
-360 EKLEGTSFSS
+360 GTSFSA
-370 PIVAS
+370 PIVSS

-403 RNDEGDTIGLD
+403 RSDEGNTIGLD
-414 EYVGAGRI
+414 DSAGAGRI
-422 NFEEMMTYIN
+422 NFESMMTYIN

-491 STNEEYVMIHSVQTY
+491 STNEEYVMTHSVQTY